1 MPPNFQSRMALPPA
15 VRLIVER
22 LEDIALNFIIP
33 TEDQSW
39 RVYTVTSADYAALFT
54 YLRQTGNEEL
64 FDCMESLSYDWM
76 SYGSLLALRVPTHT
90 HIVFTAS
97 IQFLLATSLRTVSAA
112 APENWFVANAVC
124 YSSQRDASEDTT
136 VGDHRPDLC
145 FYFERDASPGQNSPK
160 RARGSRHPTVVIEI
174 CSADKMRDMEAL
186 AEHYLHEGDGAT
198 RTVVGIDVTRGT
210 FCVWRY
216 LRFLPTRVDGRE
228 YRRCFC
234 TERDVRWRLADDS
247 APPFGALQFTVR
259 DFLPTKLPG
268 ITDGLDK
275 EEMEA
280 LMKKTVGI
288 PFEQMC
294 SSWRLATP
302 PPGYASDEEG
312 SAEMVLSSTA
322 ENTEDDEV
330 TGAMAPPD
338 SEDEED
344 EREGSEDEES
354 ESEGEE
360 EQQQEDEEDD
370 DEEE

>member
-1 MPPNFQSRMALPPA
+1 
-15 VRLIVER
+15 
-22 LEDIALNFIIP
+22 
-33 TEDQSW
+33 
-39 RVYTVTSADYAALFT
+39 
-54 YLRQTGNEEL
+54 
-64 FDCMESLSYDWM
+64 M